1 VDEFVRKGNSVLLT
15 IFFCFD
21 TLKFM
26 KEIAHKDIPVRS
38 SKDGGWYW
46 IDKTV
51 LHIFGKKIKASGV
64 AVYNV
69 LAYFAN
75 SKTQICFPTQ
85 KTIAGLIGL
94 SRRTVARKIKTLEKS
109 GLILVEKKRGRML
122 YYLVKTIKKPGANL
136 TQGCAKKNIRDV
148 TPWHTNKNKLTRIN
162 NIDIVD
168 KPISFDGFSPK
179 TKEEL
184 LALDLANA
192 LNDYQGLPLYLSYAK
207 KYPESLLRQV
217 LGEVKEIPLEKIK
230 KSRGALFNHLVRKYA
245 EKPRP

>member
-1 VDEFVRKGNSVLLT
+1 VRKGNSALLT

-51 LHIFGKKIKASGV
+51 LHLFGKKIKASGV

-94 SRRTVARKIKTLEKS
+94 SRRTVVRKIKILEKL
-109 GLILVEKKRGRML
+109 GLILVEKRKGRL
-122 YYLVKTIKKPGANL
+122 FYCLVEPSKEAGVNL
-136 TQGCAKKNIRDV
+136 AQKCAKKNIRDV
-148 TPWHTNKNKLTRIN
+148 TLWHTNKNKLTRIN
-162 NIDIVD
+162 NTDIVY
-168 KPISFDGFSPK
+168 KSISFSDFIPK
-179 TKEEL
+179 TKEQL

-207 KYPESLLRQV
+207 RYPESLLRQV
-217 LGEVKEIPLEKIK
+217 LGEVKEMPIEKIK
-230 KSRGALFNHLVRKYA
+230 KSRGALFNHLVQKYA
-245 EKPRP
+245 KKRP